1 MKCFD
6 AELLDK
12 LPEKYRD
19 KLCFVGSDTGKRHE
33 VTVDPE
39 DIREV
44 LKTVLEAGY
53 QQLVGITV
61 IDYPDQG
68 VFELVYMLTSID
80 KKGALVTIRT
90 RIPRDNPV
98 IETVS
103 DIYPLAYYQEIEAY
117 EFFGIM
123 FRGHNGLR
131 QWILEDNW
139 AGPPPLR
146 KDVDTRKIVLEL
158 YYGGKRYER
167 PTQNR
172 SLEEHGSWGEK
183 Q

>member
-90 RIPRDNPV
+90 RILRDNPV

-167 PTQNR
+167 PVQNR

>member
-80 KKGALVTIRT
+80 KKGGLVTIRT
-90 RIPRDNPV
+90 RILRDNPV

-158 YYGGKRYER
+158 YYSGKRYER

>member
-6 AELLDK
+6 AELLEK

-33 VTVDPE
+33 VIVEPE
-39 DIREV
+39 DIRD
-44 LKTVLEAGY
+44 VLEAVRDSNY
-53 QQLVGITV
+53 PQLVGITV

-80 KKGALVTIRT
+80 KKGALVTVRT

-98 IETVS
+98 IDSVS

-117 EFFGIM
+117 EFFGIT
-123 FRGHNGLR
+123 FKGHDGLR

-139 AGPPPLR
+139 MGPPPLR
-146 KDVDTRKIVLEL
+146 KDVDTRKIVLDL

-167 PTQNR
+167 PVQER
-172 SLEEHGSWGEK
+172 SLGGYSLEGGE